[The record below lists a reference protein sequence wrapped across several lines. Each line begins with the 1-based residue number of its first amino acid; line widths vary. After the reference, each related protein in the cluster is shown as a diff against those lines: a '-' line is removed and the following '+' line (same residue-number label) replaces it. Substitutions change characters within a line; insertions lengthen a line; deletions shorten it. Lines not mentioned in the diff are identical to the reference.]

1 MAKNENTRD
10 GFLTG
15 LPQDIRH
22 GFRLLLK
29 SKTFTLA
36 AIVSL
41 ALGIGANTAIFSIVN
56 SVFLTPLSF
65 KDPASLVQIW
75 ATAPERGIRFTGDS
89 LPKFRVFQ
97 QQTQVFSDMGA
108 MVQTTQTLTGHG
120 DAKVVRAM
128 RGTER
133 LMPTLGIRPQIGR
146 EFSAE
151 EDRPGGPAVALIS
164 QGLWQRQFG
173 GDPGVVG
180 KTVELNNVQHSIIGV
195 LPPDLGFPYS
205 EIEVWLPR
213 VTDMADLT
221 PEDMERGSGFLQVI
235 ARLKPGV
242 SIGQAQAA
250 LNTAAEG
257 YKQAYSG
264 NVDAN
269 FGVVAKSFTE
279 NWVGGDRS
287 MFYSLFGA
295 VALVLLIACANV
307 ATLMLARFT
316 KRSNEIAIRTALG
329 ASRGKIIRQFVIE
342 SILLSLIGGIVGGI
356 IGVVSVRWLLAA
368 GEEFIPRAQEV
379 GVDYRVLLFTLGVS
393 LVTGFLIGLV
403 PAIHT
408 SKVNLISILKESS
421 RSSIGSAQRM
431 RLRKMF
437 VVSEIA
443 LSVILL
449 IGASLLI
456 TSFIRLQT
464 VSIGIDSKNL
474 IALDLALPANRYE
487 GPAKQTDFYHQL
499 IDRLRSTP
507 GLKAAA
513 ATDGLPVAGTNSAVY
528 AVIGREIPEVNRRP
542 IANVATV
549 TPTYFE
555 TMAIPVVAGRTFNDQ
570 DRFESQ
576 KVVMISKRMAEK
588 VFPDQNPLGQQIM
601 VGTRS
606 KDPRQIV
613 GVVGDVRPELAEEPK
628 EHIYLPS
635 RQRPLS
641 SMTVMVRGNNQGQ
654 DVLPSVREV
663 IKSMDNNLPI
673 VATMS
678 MDELIDRSMNG
689 RRLVTVL
696 MSLFAG
702 LAMFMAAIGLSSTIS
717 YTVSERTNEIG
728 IRMAMG
734 AQRLDILKLIM
745 SQGVFLIVL
754 GIVIGLLGAYALTK
768 VLASMLFGVSATEP
782 GAFASIAIVLGVI
795 ALLACY
801 MPARRATKIE
811 PVEALRYE

>member
-1 MAKNENTRD
+1 
-10 GFLTG
+10 
-15 LPQDIRH
+15 
-22 GFRLLLK
+22 
-29 SKTFTLA
+29 
-36 AIVSL
+36 
-41 ALGIGANTAIFSIVN
+41 
-56 SVFLTPLSF
+56 
-65 KDPASLVQIW
+65 
-75 ATAPERGIRFTGDS
+75 
-89 LPKFRVFQ
+89 
-97 QQTQVFSDMGA
+97 
-108 MVQTTQTLTGHG
+108 
-120 DAKVVRAM
+120 
-128 RGTER
+128 
-133 LMPTLGIRPQIGR
+133 
-146 EFSAE
+146 
-151 EDRPGGPAVALIS
+151 
-164 QGLWQRQFG
+164 
-173 GDPGVVG
+173 
-180 KTVELNNVQHSIIGV
+180 
-195 LPPDLGFPYS
+195 
-205 EIEVWLPR
+205 
-213 VTDMADLT
+213 
-221 PEDMERGSGFLQVI
+221 
-235 ARLKPGV
+235 
-242 SIGQAQAA
+242 
-250 LNTAAEG
+250 
-257 YKQAYSG
+257 
-264 NVDAN
+264 
-269 FGVVAKSFTE
+269 
-279 NWVGGDRS
+279 
-287 MFYSLFGA
+287 
-295 VALVLLIACANV
+295 
-307 ATLMLARFT
+307 
-316 KRSNEIAIRTALG
+316 
-329 ASRGKIIRQFVIE
+329 
-342 SILLSLIGGIVGGI
+342 
-356 IGVVSVRWLLAA
+356 
-368 GEEFIPRAQEV
+368 
-379 GVDYRVLLFTLGVS
+379 
-393 LVTGFLIGLV
+393 
-403 PAIHT
+403 
-408 SKVNLISILKESS
+408 
-421 RSSIGSAQRM
+421 
-431 RLRKMF
+431 
-437 VVSEIA
+437 
-443 LSVILL
+443 VILL

-641 SMTVMVRGNNQGQ
+641 SMTVMVRGNGQGQ

-678 MDELIDRSMNG
+678 MDELIDKSMNG

-801 MPARRATKIE
+801 MPARRATKIQ